1 MNEPRSSGDKS
12 PETTSQKARSA
23 IAKAASGERAIH
35 PALIPGVSVENTRA
49 DFKTNKT
56 VFAVALA
63 STVGIILWAIIA
75 PDNLANTGSTMRA
88 WVVQN
93 FGWLFTIIMI
103 ATTAFLLTIAIA
115 PTGKIK
121 LGADDSKPDFS
132 RNAWIA
138 MLFAAGMGIGLVFY
152 GPMEPL
158 ALFLTPPP
166 YLSGV
171 ESGSQEAIL
180 PAFAQAVLHHATL
193 PWMIFALVGGALAY
207 AAYRRGRIPLIS
219 SLFEPLITDS
229 NNRVFGKI
237 VDIFAVLVTLFG
249 TATSLGI
256 GALQIRTG
264 TSILTGKP
272 LEGNGIMVVIIT
284 ILTILFILS
293 AMSGIK
299 RGIRI
304 LSNINMGLV
313 IGLAVFVLI
322 TGPTL
327 YILDLLPASLLQFFK
342 HFEDMMSLSASQGEP
357 EKEFVTAWTM
367 LYWAWWISWS
377 PFVGMFIA
385 KISRGRTIREFV
397 FVIMLVPTTLSLF
410 WYVIFG
416 ATAIKTHLDGD
427 GIEIEGSGE
436 NVMFDLMRSLPLS
449 SITTVIVLLAVV
461 VFFNTAADSATN
473 VMGSMSQSGRPI
485 PSTSI
490 SVIWGVALG
499 GISLS
504 LLLIAG
510 KNALSGLQS
519 IMVSSSLPFTFILI
533 GIMVAWGKDLARDP
547 AILRRKYAHA
557 AIERGTHLG
566 LQEHN
571 GDFVFSSSAVPENHG
586 AGAEIENDDPYLHE
600 WYTIN
605 ASDEYLAEQA
615 ALREER
621 CAELKDF
628 AQKKTKDK
636 AADDD
641 E

>member
-1 MNEPRSSGDKS
+1 
-12 PETTSQKARSA
+12 
-23 IAKAASGERAIH
+23 
-35 PALIPGVSVENTRA
+35 
-49 DFKTNKT
+49 
-56 VFAVALA
+56 
-63 STVGIILWAIIA
+63 
-75 PDNLANTGSTMRA
+75 
-88 WVVQN
+88 
-93 FGWLFTIIMI
+93 
-103 ATTAFLLTIAIA
+103 
-115 PTGKIK
+115 
-121 LGADDSKPDFS
+121 
-132 RNAWIA
+132 
-138 MLFAAGMGIGLVFY
+138 
-152 GPMEPL
+152 
-158 ALFLTPPP
+158 
-166 YLSGV
+166 
-171 ESGSQEAIL
+171 
-180 PAFAQAVLHHATL
+180 
-193 PWMIFALVGGALAY
+193 MIFALVGGALAY

-327 YILDLLPASLLQFFK
+327 YILDLIPASLLQFFK

-510 KNALSGLQS
+510 KDALSGLQS

-571 GDFVFSSSAVPENHG
+571 GDFVFSSSAVPETHG

-621 CAELKDF
+621 RAELKNF
-628 AQKKTKDK
+628 AKKKTEDK
-636 AADDD
+636 AAEDN